1 VRAND
6 VSPSGAVVVAAEGEM
21 RVLLRG
27 LLQLHRVRV
36 DAEAGGVTEA
46 LRQIRE
52 HRPALVVADSH
63 LSEGNPGDLVSEA
76 RTIVPGLRIVLVA
89 PAAHPPSSSAKGRE
103 PDVVLLK
110 PFRIRQF
117 AEAISP
123 PGAPG
128 VAADQ
133 S

>member
-1 VRAND
+1 MRAND
-6 VSPSGAVVVAAEGEM
+6 VAPSGALVVAGEGEM

-36 DAEAGGVTEA
+36 DAEADGVTEA
-46 LRQIRE
+46 IRQIRE
-52 HRPALVVADSH
+52 HRPALIVADSH
-63 LSEGNPGDLVSEA
+63 LSEGNAGELVAEA
-76 RTIVPGLRIVLVA
+76 RAIVPGLRFILVA
-89 PAAHPPSSSAKGRE
+89 PAAHPLTAMADGAG

-123 PGAPG
+123 PAPG
-128 VAADQ
+128 AAPDQ
-133 S
+133 G

>member
-1 VRAND
+1 MRAND
-6 VSPSGAVVVAAEGEM
+6 VSPSGALVVAGEGEM

-36 DAEAGGVTEA
+36 DAEADGVTEA
-46 LRQIRE
+46 IRQVRE
-52 HRPALVVADSH
+52 YRPALIVADSH
-63 LSEGNPGDLVSEA
+63 LSEGSPAALASEA
-76 RTIVPGLRIVLVA
+76 RAIVPGIRVILVA
-89 PAAHPPSSSAKGRE
+89 PAAHPPSATADGVG

-123 PGAPG
+123 PGVPG
-128 VAADQ
+128 AATDQ
-133 S
+133 G